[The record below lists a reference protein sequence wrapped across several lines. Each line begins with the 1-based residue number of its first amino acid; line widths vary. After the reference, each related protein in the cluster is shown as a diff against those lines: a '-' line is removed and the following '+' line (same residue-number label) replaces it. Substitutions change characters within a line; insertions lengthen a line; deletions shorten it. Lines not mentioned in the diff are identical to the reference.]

1 MMDGLIRLIIIDDH
15 WVVRQGIKASLKS
28 DDGFLILGEA
38 SNGEDGL
45 ELIRTFK
52 PQIALV
58 DIQLPD
64 MSGTEICRQ
73 VSMEMIPTAII
84 VLTAFLDWRLV
95 KTCLQWGAKGYLL
108 KEASELNLKEKL
120 IAVAN
125 GEIVFDRRVV
135 NMMAN
140 YVKNSEWEK
149 LEVLNEREL
158 EILRLMA
165 QGMNNREISEK
176 MYLSQGTIKDNI
188 HDIFQKLKA
197 RNRVEAILI
206 AAKSGL
212 L

>member
-1 MMDGLIRLIIIDDH
+1 MKKPIRLVIIDDH
-15 WVVRQGIKASLKS
+15 WVVRQGIKASLQK
-28 DDGFLILGEA
+28 DDQFIIVGEA
-38 SNGEDGL
+38 SNGKDGL
-45 ELIRTFK
+45 ELIHVYK

-73 VSMEMIPTAII
+73 ISIDMIPTAIV

-108 KEASELNLKEKL
+108 KEASDLKLQEKL
-120 IAVAN
+120 NAVAN
-125 GEIVFDRRVV
+125 GEVVLDKRVV

-149 LEVLNEREL
+149 LEVLNDREL
-158 EILRLMA
+158 EILRFMA
-165 QGMNNREISEK
+165 QGLNNREISEK
-176 MYLSQGTIKDNI
+176 IFLSQGTVKDSI
-188 HDIFQKLKA
+188 HSIFQKLKA
-197 RNRVEAILI
+197 KNRVEAILI

>member
-1 MMDGLIRLIIIDDH
+1 MKKPIRLVIIDDH
-15 WVVRQGIKASLKS
+15 WVVRQGIKASLQKN
-28 DDGFLILGEA
+28 DQFIIVGEA
-38 SNGEDGL
+38 SNGKDGL
-45 ELIRTFK
+45 ELIHVYK

-73 VSMEMIPTAII
+73 ISIDMIPTAIV

-108 KEASELNLKEKL
+108 KEASDLKLQEKL
-120 IAVAN
+120 NAVAN
-125 GEIVFDRRVV
+125 GEVVLDKRVV

-149 LEVLNEREL
+149 LEVLNDREL
-158 EILRLMA
+158 EILRFMA
-165 QGMNNREISEK
+165 QGLNNREISEK
-176 MYLSQGTIKDNI
+176 IFLSQGTVKDSI
-188 HDIFQKLKA
+188 HSIFQKLKA
-197 RNRVEAILI
+197 KNRVEAILI